1 MLNKTRLALIVAL
14 LALPQVASAADESA
28 SECVDASAPKR
39 EIIAH
44 HGKWTELTPA
54 QWQFLR
60 GVYVLNPNT
69 PPGLPFGDK
78 AVLVQF
84 DGKAGG
90 LVLFIDGE
98 MACTPMPIAQPL
110 LSIVQGVATAVNH
123 AETGR

>member
-54 QWQFLR
+54 QWQFL
-60 GVYVLNPNT
+60 
-69 PPGLPFGDK
+69 
-78 AVLVQF
+78 
-84 DGKAGG
+84 
-90 LVLFIDGE
+90 
-98 MACTPMPIAQPL
+98 
-110 LSIVQGVATAVNH
+110 
-123 AETGR
+123 